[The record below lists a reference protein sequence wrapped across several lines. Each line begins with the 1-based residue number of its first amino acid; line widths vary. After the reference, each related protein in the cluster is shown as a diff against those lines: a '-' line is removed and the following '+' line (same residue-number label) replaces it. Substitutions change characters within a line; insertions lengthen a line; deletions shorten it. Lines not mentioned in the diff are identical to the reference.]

1 MLTRNP
7 KAATRRARSCHSSSV
22 NDRPYSGA
30 ARRSSR
36 TVRCAQARMTTY
48 HGACSSEQL
57 RRGRL
62 AQLVR
67 ALP

>member
-22 NDRPYSGA
+22 NDRL
-30 ARRSSR
+30 
-36 TVRCAQARMTTY
+36 Y